1 MQRESYWDYMGRRM
15 REERG
20 QRYTYISSTI
30 LDELYCR
37 VKALEY
43 RVSQHDQDINA
54 LDWEI
59 RGEDGAYEEPE
70 QLEMFT

>member
-20 QRYTYISSTI
+20 QKYTYISSTI

-43 RVSQHDQDINA
+43 RVSHHDQDINA

-59 RGEDGAYEEPE
+59 RGENYEEPE
-70 QLEMFT
+70 QLEMFL

>member
-1 MQRESYWDYMGRRM
+1 MQRENYWDYMGRRM

-20 QRYTYISSTI
+20 QRYTHISSTI

-59 RGEDGAYEEPE
+59 RGEDYEEPE
-70 QLEMFT
+70 QLEMFI

>member
-1 MQRESYWDYMGRRM
+1 
-15 REERG
+15 
-20 QRYTYISSTI
+20 
-30 LDELYCR
+30 LYCR
-37 VKALEY
+37 VKSLEY

-70 QLEMFT
+70 QLELSV

>member
-1 MQRESYWDYMGRRM
+1 MQRENYWDYMERRM

-20 QRYTYISSTI
+20 QKYTYISSTI

-59 RGEDGAYEEPE
+59 RGENYEEPE
-70 QLEMFT
+70 QLELFN

>member
-20 QRYTYISSTI
+20 QRYKYISSTI
-30 LDELYCR
+30 LDELYSR

-59 RGEDGAYEEPE
+59 RGEDYEEDQ
-70 QLEMFT
+70 QLEMDV